1 MDFKKLRLDFPV
13 LTNKKEKII
22 YLDSAASSL
31 KPRQVIEGMNAYYNE
46 CPVNIHRG
54 IHRLSMRASVVYE
67 ETIDATAKFF
77 NCKREEVI
85 FTNNSTDSINM
96 VSQSLLLS
104 NYFKKGDEI
113 LLTVM
118 EHHANLVP
126 WQVLSQRLGLKLKFI
141 EIKKD
146 FTLDYDDFR
155 KKLSKKTKLVAV
167 THISNTIA
175 TKNNID
181 LIIKEAHEF
190 GALVLI
196 DGSQSAPHEKIDFKK
211 LNADF
216 FVCTMHKM
224 LGPTGIG
231 ILLAKEPLLK
241 KLSPTRFGGD
251 MVSKVTL
258 EKSEW
263 NTLPYKFMAGTPN
276 ISGVFGTK
284 SALEYLKKVGL
295 DNIENHD
302 KELLSY
308 AIKRTKEIDNL
319 TLYGPGDANKQG
331 SILLFSLKG
340 IACTDLSALLDDM
353 SGIGTRAGMHCAEPI
368 VSRFSKEGL
377 TRASFY
383 LYNTKEEVDSFIESL
398 KKIDK
403 IVNKKR

>member
-13 LTNKKEKII
+13 LNNKKEKII
-22 YLDSAASSL
+22 YLDNAASSL
-31 KPRQVIEGMNAYYNE
+31 KPRQVIDAMDSYYNE

-54 IHRLSMRASVVYE
+54 IHRLSMRASVIYE
-67 ETIDATAKFF
+67 ETIDTTAKFF

-96 VSQSLLLS
+96 ISQSLLLS

-126 WQVLSQRLGLKLKFI
+126 WQIVSQRLGLKLKFI

-146 FTLDYDDFR
+146 FTLDYDDFK

-167 THISNTIA
+167 AHISNTIA
-175 TKNNID
+175 TKNNIN
-181 LIIKEAHEF
+181 LIIKEAHKF
-190 GALVLI
+190 GAFVLV
-196 DGSQSAPHEKIDFKK
+196 DGSQSAPHEKTDFRKI
-211 LNADF
+211 NADF

-231 ILLAKEPLLK
+231 ILLAKEQLLR
-241 KLSPTRFGGD
+241 KLSPSRFGGD
-251 MVSKVTL
+251 MVSKVTFQ
-258 EKSEW
+258 KSEW
-263 NTLPYKFMAGTPN
+263 NTLPYKFMSGTPN
-276 ISGVFGTK
+276 ISGIFGTK
-284 SALEYLKKVGL
+284 AAFEYLTRVGM
-295 DNIENHD
+295 DNIEKHD

-308 AIKRTKEIDNL
+308 ALKRIKEIDNL
-319 TLYGPGDANKQG
+319 TLYNPGNPDNQG

-353 SGIGTRAGMHCAEPI
+353 SGIATRAGMHCAEPI

-383 LYNTKEEVDSFIESL
+383 FYNTKEEVDKFIDSL

-403 IVNKKR
+403 IVNKH